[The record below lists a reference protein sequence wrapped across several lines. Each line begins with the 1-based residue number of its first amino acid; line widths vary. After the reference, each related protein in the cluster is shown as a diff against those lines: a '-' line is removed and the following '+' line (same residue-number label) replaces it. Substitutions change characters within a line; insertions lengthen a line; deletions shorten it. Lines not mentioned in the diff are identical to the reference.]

1 VGSGLGFLSP
11 PPHPSRRIHAPDG
24 ARNTLGFRAQAVT
37 VCLLAFDY
45 AGGPLRAKATASA
58 SLRAQGTRSFA
69 TARKLAGRNFAPG
82 PCTPRP

>member
-1 VGSGLGFLSP
+1 MSNSTSFDILECNST
-11 PPHPSRRIHAPDG
+11 RRNAIYSSNNA
-24 ARNTLGFRAQAVT
+24 LGFRAQAVP

-58 SLRAQGTRSFA
+58 SLRAQGSRSFA